1 MHLSRSVLAIY
12 VSGPRAPGPSVR
24 TAARRDV
31 RALRGGAGG
40 GDPAGGG
47 RGQALR
53 VAALAAARGLH
64 AAAARPLPQTQIQ
77 TPARA
82 PAQVRQGQELRCI
95 STT

>member
-53 VAALAAARGLH
+53 VAAARGLH

-82 PAQVRQGQELRCI
+82 PAQVRP
-95 STT
+95 